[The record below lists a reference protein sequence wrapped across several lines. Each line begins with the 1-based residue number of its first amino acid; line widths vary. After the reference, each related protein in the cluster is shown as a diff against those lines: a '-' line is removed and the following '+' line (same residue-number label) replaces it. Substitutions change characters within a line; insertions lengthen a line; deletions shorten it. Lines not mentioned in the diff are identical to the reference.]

1 MVNVPYN
8 GISTV
13 SANGGGGTP
22 MSVRSD
28 PQDFGSQVGAAVE
41 KQGNDAFDLA
51 QKQQGMI
58 NETEMTNADTQMAIK
73 AGQLNADYKSLSGLA
88 AHAAFPKYQQDLEAL
103 RQETRSTL
111 PPAAQRGFDTLSTRT
126 IANHIIDGSTYAASQ
141 LKEANRDSFSS
152 SNDLHIQQ
160 ILQPDVARSDEQFQY
175 NLDTIK
181 YNTAAQLD
189 EEHPGLKKDPESG
202 EVRFDESTPE
212 GQRLKEEYQ
221 RNLDANIS
229 EAYVNRYTA
238 LSKDNPVAAYDK
250 YQKERDS
257 IPRPAQV
264 ALDSSFAP
272 KIFDAHKQTAVNG
285 TVDEAKKSHYDILT
299 NPGTHDS
306 VSVIMKNELHA
317 DGVVRVHSDGDGS
330 AIGGINSQAYP
341 AQFLEAKAVLE
352 SQGQD
357 AAKKNIQ
364 DFYRTEIIEKN
375 GIDKLPVDVQDVVAD
390 GVTNHRGGFQKEL
403 ITAAQ
408 DGASRQQLIDMRRNE
423 YQRLADQNP
432 AKYGQY
438 LTSWNDR
445 LDGLQESTEG
455 KKTYATNENGGP
467 VTLADYYRTHSQDV
481 LSKGDAYAERQMPG
495 DLTFKRSVRQ
505 TLQNQMSQTISNES
519 AQHQMDNRN
528 VMRAISGEMTK
539 GVPPQTEE
547 ELRQLPGMDNL
558 LDDISARDPKFAES
572 VPTLIA
578 KAAKRNEVTN
588 SPNGYETVLRALQPH
603 SYDQPNAIASQDHLH
618 KLLARSDETGI
629 NMKDYNDAKAA
640 IDLDTTLK
648 TKISKHMIDITNAN
662 GNLDGLGQQRAL
674 QWYNQTMD
682 AWKQNGTLGD
692 KTMPASQFADSI
704 GQKDGPPMPKPPSR
718 IQQIINWAAT
728 KTAEKKADI
737 PVLTDKSQFDALK
750 SGDLYV
756 RDGQQYRKP

>member
-1 MVNVPYN
+1 MVNVPYS
-8 GISTV
+8 GV
-13 SANGGGGTP
+13 SNVESSGGGGTQF
-22 MSVRSD
+22 SVQSS
-28 PQDFGSQVGAAVE
+28 PQDFGSQVGAATE
-41 KQGNDAFDLA
+41 KSGDEMFDLA

-88 AHAAFPKYQQDLEAL
+88 ANAAFPKYQQDLEAL

-111 PPAAQRGFDTLSTRT
+111 PPGAQKGFDTLSMRT

-160 ILQPDVARSDEQFQY
+160 ILQPNVARSDEQFQY

-189 EEHPGLKKDPESG
+189 EDHPGLAKDSETG
-202 EVRFDESTPE
+202 EVQFDESTPE
-212 GQRLKEEYQ
+212 GKTLKAEFQ
-221 RNLDANIS
+221 RNLDTNIS
-229 EAYVNRYTA
+229 QAYVNRYNTLA
-238 LSKDNPVAAYDK
+238 KQNPVGAYNK
-250 YQKERDS
+250 YQQERDK

-272 KIFDAHKQTAVNG
+272 KIFDAHKKTVVNG
-285 TVDEAKKSHYDILT
+285 TVDDAQKSHYEMLT
-299 NPGTHDS
+299 NPSASDS
-306 VSVIMKNELHA
+306 INTVLKNEGGMSPDGHA
-317 DGVVRVHSDGDGS
+317 
-330 AIGGINSQAYP
+330 IYGIDKDAHP
-341 AQFLEAKAVLE
+341 AEFLEAKTIAE
-352 SQGQD
+352 NQGGEAGKKYAADFYKDKYYDANKIGDLPPETRSIVMDGVVNHYKGFSDKLIQ
-357 AAKKNIQ
+357 AAK
-364 DFYRTEIIEKN
+364 
-375 GIDKLPVDVQDVVAD
+375 
-390 GVTNHRGGFQKEL
+390 
-403 ITAAQ
+403 
-408 DGASRQQLIDMRRNE
+408 DGASPQQLIDMRRAE
-423 YQRLADQNP
+423 YQRLADTNP
-432 AKYGQY
+432 VKYGEN
-438 LTSWNDR
+438 LAGWNNR
-445 LDGLQESTEG
+445 LDNFQESTEG

-467 VTLADYYRTHSQDV
+467 MTLADYYRTHSQDV
-481 LSKGDAYAERQMPG
+481 LANGDAYAERQMPG

-528 VMRAISGEMTK
+528 VMRAISGDLTK

-572 VPTLIA
+572 IPTLIA

-603 SYDQPNAIASQDHLH
+603 SYNQPNAIASQDHLH

-629 NMKDYNDAKAA
+629 NMKDYNDAKTA
-640 IDLDTTLK
+640 IELDPALK
-648 TKISKHMIDITNAN
+648 TKISKQMSDITNAN
-662 GNLDGLGQQRAL
+662 GNVDGRGQERAM
-674 QWYNQTMD
+674 QWYNQTMA

-692 KTMPASQFADSI
+692 KAMTPTAFAASI

-718 IQQIINWAAT
+718 IQQIADWAAS
-728 KTAEKKADI
+728 KTTEKKVNV
-737 PVLTDKSQFDALK
+737 PVLTEKSQFDALK

-756 RDGQQYRKP
+756 RDGIQYRKP